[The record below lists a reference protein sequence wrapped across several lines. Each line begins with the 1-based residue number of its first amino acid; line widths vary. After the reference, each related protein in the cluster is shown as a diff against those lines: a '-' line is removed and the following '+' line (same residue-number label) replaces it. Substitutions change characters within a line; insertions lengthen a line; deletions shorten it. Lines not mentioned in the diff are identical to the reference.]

1 MCVDLLWNIN
11 VDIHN
16 RNYYRMWQCC
26 AIEKK
31 MVGNSDNI
39 LLPIKMVHPGGQN

>member
-11 VDIHN
+11 VDVHN
-16 RNYYRMWQCC
+16 RNITEWDNVVQLK
-26 AIEKK
+26 EK

-39 LLPIKMVHPGGQN
+39 LLPIEVVHPGGQN